1 MPLGTNLD
9 NVVRSISSKQ
19 IPEDSMSPV
28 TTFEGP
34 VSISDPPVTTCEA
47 PVGPAP
53 PEKRPRTWE
62 YMAAAAGVIIM
73 TSADNEEPNLEPVQ
87 KKKKMTPKEYR
98 QMKPKPK
105 TSPSITLSDK
115 KNFKEGFNTDKSRLM
130 KIQTKY
136 GKPENYLLLVENNI
150 HTVGSGSETAGKVMA
165 FAAGPLKEK
174 FLGEGIKYN
183 DTEYFLHAN
192 YYDFSKENVTRSQM

>member
-1 MPLGTNLD
+1 MPPGTNLD

-28 TTFEGP
+28 TTFEVP

-53 PEKRPRTWE
+53 SEKRPRTWE
-62 YMAAAAGVIIM
+62 DMAAAAGVIIM
-73 TSADNEEPNLEPVQ
+73 TSANNEEPNLEPVQ

-105 TSPSITLSDK
+105 RTLQSRCQTRKTSKRGLTLTSP
-115 KNFKEGFNTDKSRLM
+115 G
-130 KIQTKY
+130 
-136 GKPENYLLLVENNI
+136 
-150 HTVGSGSETAGKVMA
+150 
-165 FAAGPLKEK
+165 
-174 FLGEGIKYN
+174 
-183 DTEYFLHAN
+183 
-192 YYDFSKENVTRSQM
+192 

>member
-1 MPLGTNLD
+1 MPPGTNLD

-28 TTFEGP
+28 TTFEVP
-34 VSISDPPVTTCEA
+34 VSIPDPPVTTCEA

-62 YMAAAAGVIIM
+62 DMAAAAGVLIM
-73 TSADNEEPNLEPVQ
+73 TSADNEEPDLEPVQ

-105 TSPSITLSDK
+105 TNPSITLSVVLSFFYSFLALSALPIGE
-115 KNFKEGFNTDKSRLM
+115 NKS
-130 KIQTKY
+130 KFVSIQRR
-136 GKPENYLLLVENNI
+136 
-150 HTVGSGSETAGKVMA
+150 
-165 FAAGPLKEK
+165 
-174 FLGEGIKYN
+174 
-183 DTEYFLHAN
+183 YFLPTFTSSLFGKHHLPFFFITN
-192 YYDFSKENVTRSQM
+192 IWTKIFWWYFITSSLSIVHLSGFFLQKFKLVGVCFH

>member
-1 MPLGTNLD
+1 MPPGTNLD

-28 TTFEGP
+28 TTFEVP
-34 VSISDPPVTTCEA
+34 VSISDPPVTTYEA

-98 QMKPKPK
+98 EMKPKPK
-105 TSPSITLSDK
+105 TNPSITLSDK

-136 GKPENYLLLVENNI
+136 GKP
-150 HTVGSGSETAGKVMA
+150 
-165 FAAGPLKEK
+165 
-174 FLGEGIKYN
+174 
-183 DTEYFLHAN
+183 
-192 YYDFSKENVTRSQM
+192 

>member
-1 MPLGTNLD
+1 MIFKLVTKAAYLFLAPVQGTIFNLIRFVKNSIVHFNFQDAHKRDMPPGTNLD

-28 TTFEGP
+28 TTFEVP

-62 YMAAAAGVIIM
+62 DMAAAAGVLIM

-105 TSPSITLSDK
+105 TNPSITLLDK
-115 KNFKEGFNTDKSRLM
+115 KNF
-130 KIQTKY
+130 
-136 GKPENYLLLVENNI
+136 
-150 HTVGSGSETAGKVMA
+150 
-165 FAAGPLKEK
+165 
-174 FLGEGIKYN
+174 
-183 DTEYFLHAN
+183 
-192 YYDFSKENVTRSQM
+192 

>member
-1 MPLGTNLD
+1 MPPGTNLD

-28 TTFEGP
+28 TTFEVP
-34 VSISDPPVTTCEA
+34 VSIPDPPVTTCEA

-62 YMAAAAGVIIM
+62 DMAAAAGVLIM

-105 TSPSITLSDK
+105 TNPSITLSVVLSFFYSFLALSALPIGE
-115 KNFKEGFNTDKSRLM
+115 NKS
-130 KIQTKY
+130 KFVSIQRR
-136 GKPENYLLLVENNI
+136 
-150 HTVGSGSETAGKVMA
+150 
-165 FAAGPLKEK
+165 
-174 FLGEGIKYN
+174 
-183 DTEYFLHAN
+183 YFLPTFTSSLFGKHHLLFFFITN
-192 YYDFSKENVTRSQM
+192 IWTKIFWWYFITL